1 MKRLNIA
8 MLGEQQVVTQTQAE
22 PVQSELD
29 VLGSQV
35 EDDLLQAQQTQSQ
48 IDAMDG
54 AVADAQQAQEDLEQE
69 QQATEQATQLPKEQ
83 QQAAL
88 ESIQRNV
95 KSILKTIGFC
105 NAPGFGMES
114 NTSNTGIAL
123 EMTAQDIKDFV
134 KKIWDKIVEVWHRT
148 VDMVKDFL
156 NKIFSGAERLKKRA
170 EKVKEAV
177 KNISGKAVPVDKE
190 FDAPAS
196 VKNYMRLA
204 YKPIP
209 AATVAAGLKGQNELN
224 VFLIDG
230 ITNAKAI
237 SHYESTIGDYIKV
250 LFNKFKDDRNIL
262 DAIKDKKE
270 VNKTFNKFL
279 DPVMYLFQQE
289 KGDVVGTHCFI
300 SDRVVT
306 INLKTQEIG
315 VSEIDGFSDLKEKH
329 DILDP
334 SEIGKLADLVIAQMQ
349 NYKNID
355 KVFSNFK
362 DFTNLISKT
371 QQQLIAADFSDEKN
385 TFKTREVSSAALF
398 EVKAC
403 MNLVKTVATK
413 IRMIDLDMNKAAID
427 WCVASMRLYS

>member
-8 MLGEQQVVTQTQAE
+8 MLGEQQVVTQSQAE
-22 PVQSELD
+22 PVQSELE

-69 QQATEQATQLPKEQ
+69 QQAAEQATQLPKEQ

-95 KSILKTIGFC
+95 KSILNTIGLC

-114 NTSNTGIAL
+114 NAENITIAL
-123 EMTAQDIKDFV
+123 EMTTQDIKAFV
-134 KKIWDKIVEVWHRT
+134 KKIWDKIIEVWHRT

-170 EKVKEAV
+170 QQVKEAV
-177 KNISGKAVPVDKE
+177 KSISGKAAPVDKQ

-196 VKNYMRLA
+196 VKNYMRLN

-209 AATVAAGLKGQNELN
+209 AATVAIGLKGQNKLN
-224 VFLIDG
+224 TDIINSL
-230 ITNAKAI
+230 TNKEAVR
-237 SHYESTIGDYIKV
+237 HYERTIEIYTEN
-250 LFNKFKDDRNIL
+250 LL
-262 DAIKDKKE
+262 KE
-270 VNKTFNKFL
+270 VVNGTKDAVEEIASAYNRVIE
-279 DPVMYLFQQE
+279 PVLNLFPQE
-289 KGDVVGTHCFI
+289 KDNLFGTHAFI
-300 SDRVVT
+300 SDRVIT
-306 INLKTQEIG
+306 INKETAFIDIA
-315 VSEIDGFSDLKEKH
+315 EIDGFGDLKDDH

-334 SEIGKLADLVIAQMQ
+334 SEISKVADVVIEQME
-349 NYKNID
+349 NYRSVD
-355 KVFSNFK
+355 KAFSDFK
-362 DFTNLISKT
+362 EFTNTLTKAQENLSKKLMVT
-371 QQQLIAADFSDEKN
+371 SQEYSKIKDI
-385 TFKTREVSSAALF
+385 TFTSSEVSR
-398 EVKAC
+398 
-403 MNLVKTVATK
+403 LVGKIMQIIKTASTK
-413 IRMIDLDMNKAAID
+413 IRMIDMDINKAAID